1 MLCPIVRHCTSDDE
15 AAIFG
20 LAQKNAHDL
29 VALGKIGEDTTMLK
43 QVTLLKRK
51 PGLSRAEF
59 IDYYER
65 HHSKLAE
72 RFLWR
77 ATRYQ
82 RRYVQ
87 PCVNPITG
95 DAAELDFDVVMEIW
109 WASRPD
115 FDLTM
120 AEIGGGEAH
129 LLLWEDEE
137 QLFNSHDHRTFT
149 VEEYETDMEAVRAVN
164 S

>member
-1 MLCPIVRHCTSDDE
+1 
-15 AAIFG
+15 
-20 LAQKNAHDL
+20 
-29 VALGKIGEDTTMLK
+29 MLK

-109 WASRPD
+109 WASRAD
-115 FDLTM
+115 FDVTM
-120 AEIGGGEAH
+120 AIAIGFH
-129 LLLWEDEE
+129 
-137 QLFNSHDHRTFT
+137 HRTEKTGARPQGRFQF
-149 VEEYETDMEAVRAVN
+149 AHIVREIFKMDHGSGRSKSHRLILTLAELQNLV
-164 S
+164 